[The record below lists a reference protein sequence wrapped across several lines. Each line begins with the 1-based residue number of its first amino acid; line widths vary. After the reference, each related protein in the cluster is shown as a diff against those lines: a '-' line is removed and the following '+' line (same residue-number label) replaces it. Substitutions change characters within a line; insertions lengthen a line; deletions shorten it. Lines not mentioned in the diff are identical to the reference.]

1 MRGRFVILGVG
12 AAAIAMLCFT
22 GNASSARL
30 VWNTTASAPTGLY
43 SIEQGTW
50 RVGDRVAVRPSASL
64 ADDLDR
70 RGILPLGKLLIKR
83 VVAGR
88 DDTVC
93 RDGERVTVNGSLA
106 AIAKIVSRTG
116 EALPSWG
123 GCRLLSASEVL
134 LLGDTPDSYDG
145 RYFGVTRA
153 EEIVGR
159 LVRLVAFQQALVG
172 AGPVYAESANASVAP
187 AGSGRRD
194 APRPGGFCRTPPQ
207 VPAGGPEC
215 DRSRARA

>member
-1 MRGRFVILGVG
+1 MTLSVA

-64 ADDLDR
+64 AEDLDR

-83 VVAGR
+83 VAAGR
-88 DDTVC
+88 GDTVC
-93 RDGERVTVNGSLA
+93 RDGKRVTVNGLQVA
-106 AIAKIVSRTG
+106 VAKVASRTA
-116 EALPSWG
+116 EALPLWG
-123 GCRLLSASEVL
+123 GCRRLGASEVL

-145 RYFGVTRA
+145 RYFGVTSA
-153 EEIVGR
+153 EEVFGR
-159 LVRLVAFQQALVG
+159 VELLIG
-172 AGPVYAESANASVAP
+172 W
-187 AGSGRRD
+187 
-194 APRPGGFCRTPPQ
+194 
-207 VPAGGPEC
+207 
-215 DRSRARA
+215 